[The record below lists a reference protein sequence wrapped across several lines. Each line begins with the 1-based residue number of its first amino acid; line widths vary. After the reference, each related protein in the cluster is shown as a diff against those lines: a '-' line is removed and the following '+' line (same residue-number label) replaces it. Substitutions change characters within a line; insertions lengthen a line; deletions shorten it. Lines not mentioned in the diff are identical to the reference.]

1 MPTIIVT
8 IIFAVLST
16 LIGVLMIR
24 ETNKKLTNISSQDI
38 EFINSKPYHFNWVL
52 LVALVVIAAISAFCG
67 YRLSD
72 SKLSWV
78 AMIELG
84 SCYMAV
90 LAAAVI
96 DLKTRTIPNYIPL
109 SLIILRLIVL
119 LLEFILHIDALGY
132 MVSSILGCLLCAFAL
147 VVANK
152 LSKGGIGGGDIK
164 LLSAVG
170 FMCGIYV
177 VCSTM
182 LVALFTCVIA
192 SLILLAAK
200 KCTRKDSVPFG
211 PFIWVGFLVVCLL
224 KMY

>member
-16 LIGVLMIR
+16 LIGVLMICT
-24 ETNKKLTNISSQDI
+24 TNKKLTNISSQDI
-38 EFINSKPYHFNWVL
+38 EITNSKPYHFNWVL
-52 LVALVVIAAISAFCG
+52 FVVLAIIASISAFCG
-67 YRLSD
+67 YRLSN

-109 SLIILRLIVL
+109 SLIILRFIVL
-119 LLEFILHIDALGY
+119 LLEFILNTDALGY
-132 MVSSILGCLLCAFAL
+132 MVSSILGCLLCAFVL
-147 VVANK
+147 VIANR

-182 LVALFTCVIA
+182 LLALVACVLT
-192 SLILLAAK
+192 SFILLAAR

-211 PFIWVGFLVVCLL
+211 PFIWIGFLAVCLL